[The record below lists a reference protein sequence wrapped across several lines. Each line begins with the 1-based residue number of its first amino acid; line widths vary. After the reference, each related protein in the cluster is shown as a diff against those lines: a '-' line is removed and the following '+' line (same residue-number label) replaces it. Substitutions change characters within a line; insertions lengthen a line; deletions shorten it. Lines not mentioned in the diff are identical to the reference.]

1 MLKNASNCSPANAV
15 IRVRAERIRS
25 EAIKSNEVR
34 SKSRSRLQIRT
45 QTANSYTT
53 RRLHGRSPAD
63 PRFCASV
70 LILMVVIGCR
80 GSVTKAGTQESPR
93 LHTARP
99 QDQAPRTEGSGIY
112 GWRIS
117 AWGNPP
123 AESPAYACLKVLDSM
138 HREVAIGRCSGIWQQ
153 FRVPLPP
160 GHYILEMGSTLR
172 QTDSGVRFVPRRQ
185 EFDIKPGEWLKI
197 APPPPNGPVP

>member
-1 MLKNASNCSPANAV
+1 MPKKASNCSPASAM
-15 IRVRAERIRS
+15 IRVCAERTRS

-34 SKSRSRLQIRT
+34 SKARSRLQIRT

-63 PRFCASV
+63 TRFCASA

-93 LHTARP
+93 PHTAVP

-123 AESPAYACLKVLDSM
+123 AESPTYACLKVLDSM
-138 HREVAIGRCSGIWQQ
+138 HRVVATGSCSGIWQR

-160 GHYILEMGSTLR
+160 GHYILEMGGTLR
-172 QTDSGVRFVPRRQ
+172 QTDSSIRFVPHRQ

-197 APPPPNGPVP
+197 APPAPNGPVP